1 MVIIVAYG
9 LLISSIMLLFF
20 KRMDYALKWLIVQ
33 GSLLALVATSMGVVT
48 GSYHMYIAAILTLI
62 IKAML
67 IPWILL
73 RILRVVVWK
82 EEIEKNIG
90 KQSLL
95 IIALAIVAFSY
106 YITRFSSDYF
116 SLGQGEKVLPIAI
129 SVILVGLLFMISR
142 KNALMQVT
150 GFITLENGIFLLGMV
165 LTQGMPFLVE
175 MGIFFDLLTGVI
187 IMGMFVLR
195 MKQQFNS
202 LDIDRLR
209 NLKG

>member
-73 RILRVVVWK
+73 RILRVVDWK

-95 IIALAIVAFSY
+95 IIALGIVAFSY

-165 LTQGMPFLVE
+165 LTHGMPFLVE

>member
-73 RILRVVVWK
+73 RILRVVDWK

-165 LTQGMPFLVE
+165 LTHGMPFLVE